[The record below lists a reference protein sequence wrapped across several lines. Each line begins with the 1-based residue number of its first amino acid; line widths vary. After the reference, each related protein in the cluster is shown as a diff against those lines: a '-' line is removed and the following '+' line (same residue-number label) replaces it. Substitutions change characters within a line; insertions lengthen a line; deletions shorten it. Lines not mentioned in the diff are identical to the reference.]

1 MTRAKARLGS
11 MKKMRIISLI
21 LVVCSLALTL
31 SACNSDTIT
40 VNSKIFEELEAKEVD
55 IQWLKNHF
63 IAGDVENAYNGPT
76 FSLNE
81 RDGVIYLEE
90 WEEEFS
96 HVCNMNYGYL
106 VGIDRGEFGSWV
118 SWCTDALNEDK
129 TVIVSN
135 VERLF
140 DENCVGF
147 LNPKIKEEDE
157 EGIYWLDNINVAYIF
172 TYCVNPDDS
181 EILYKGKIYK
191 LEVTEDGG
199 YKCELFA
206 EFDTAPMA
214 MLIDATV
221 EEENIIVATE
231 QALLSVDQSGKV
243 TELFTSDYWEY
254 LYPTSIVKVDNA
266 YYVGTSSGI
275 LKYNIDT
282 DDAVW
287 YPYYDIEE

>member
-1 MTRAKARLGS
+1 MARVKSCFGL
-11 MKKMRIISLI
+11 MKKMRVVSLV
-21 LVVCSLALTL
+21 LAVCSLALALSSCGGDTL
-31 SACNSDTIT
+31 T
-40 VNSKIFEELEAKEVD
+40 VNSKNFESLEAKEVD
-55 IQWLKNHF
+55 VQWLKNCLV
-63 IAGDVENAYNGPT
+63 AGDVENAYNGPV
-76 FSLNE
+76 FLLNE
-81 RDGVIYLEE
+81 RDGVIYLKE

-129 TVIVSN
+129 TSIVST

-157 EGIYWLDNINVAYIF
+157 EGIYWLDNNNVAYIF
-172 TYCVNPDDS
+172 TYCVNPDVS

-191 LEVTEDGG
+191 LEITEDGG
-199 YKCELFA
+199 YKYELFA
-206 EFDTAPMA
+206 EFDTAPEA
-214 MLIDATV
+214 MMIDATV
-221 EEENIIVATE
+221 EGENIIVVTE
-231 QALLSVDQSGKV
+231 KALLSVDQNGKV
-243 TELFTSDYWEY
+243 TELYTADYWEY
-254 LYPTSIVKVDNA
+254 LRPNSIVKLENS
-266 YYVGTSSGI
+266 YYIGASSGI

>member
-129 TVIVSN
+129 TGIVTTT
-135 VERLF
+135 ERLF

-172 TYCVNPDDS
+172 TYCVNPEDS

-191 LEVTEDGG
+191 LEITEDCG

-206 EFDTAPMA
+206 EFDTEPMA
-214 MLIDATV
+214 MMIDATV

-231 QALLSVDQSGKV
+231 KALLSVDQSGKV
-243 TELFTSDYWEY
+243 TELYTADYWGY
-254 LYPTSIVKVDNA
+254 LRPNSIIKLENS
-266 YYVGTSSGI
+266 YYIGASSGI